1 MRSKMRT
8 EEAAVKC
15 EKCGKRSFIDTYCAY
30 AGTSEDP
37 AEWEPLEPYVCPAC
51 GCTEFQ
57 YD

>member
-1 MRSKMRT
+1 MRT

-37 AEWEPLEPYVCPAC
+37 AEWEPIEPYVCLVC
-51 GCTEFQ
+51 GCTEFI